1 MTDAIPGSSLVG
13 YGPEPP
19 AVRWPDGA
27 LVAISLV
34 IGYEAAD
41 GYGARVGI
49 WRLCRLIDRY
59 RIPVTVAGCGREL
72 ERNPA
77 LCAWLR
83 DHGHD
88 VLGRHEPGSGTGLT
102 REQERAELGR
112 GVAATERA
120 TGQRPRGWL
129 AYYAQTRELLA
140 DDGGFW
146 YASGPADDE
155 LPYYV
160 TDEAKPFLIVPG
172 LHDDAPLSVPVS
184 PRHFGESLQM
194 SLDYVLDEARS
205 GPGGRMMSVAVRAG
219 HSGQPGPASA
229 LCGFI
234 EYAQAQPEVAFLR
247 RADIAKFWL
256 DSFPAPA

>member
-59 RIPVTVAGCGREL
+59 RIPVTVAASGREL
-72 ERNPA
+72 ERNPP
-77 LCAWLR
+77 LCAWVG

-88 VLGRHEPGSGTGLT
+88 VLGRHESGSGSGLA
-102 REQERAELGR
+102 REQERAEIGT

-120 TGQRPRGWL
+120 TGGRPRGWL
-129 AYYAQTRELLA
+129 ARYPQTRELLA
-140 DDGGFW
+140 EEGGFW

-160 TDEAKPFLIVPG
+160 TDQGRPFLVVPG
-172 LHDDAPLSVPVS
+172 LHDDTPLVS
-184 PRHFGESLQM
+184 PRHFGEGLQM
-194 SLDYVLDEARS
+194 SLDYLLDEARS
-205 GPGGRMMSVAVRAG
+205 GPGGRMMSVEVRAG